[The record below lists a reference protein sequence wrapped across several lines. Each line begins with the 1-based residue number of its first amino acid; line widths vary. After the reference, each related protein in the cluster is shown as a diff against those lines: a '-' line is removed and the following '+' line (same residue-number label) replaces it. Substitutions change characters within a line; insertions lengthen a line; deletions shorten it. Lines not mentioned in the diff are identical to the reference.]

1 MNGKV
6 YAQLIAMLLILPL
19 IPSAFPYQISP
30 DPIGIG
36 TSMFK
41 YSSNNKAVMLND
53 AQYIFYMDGTGGTA
67 YASYIYKATNETEWS
82 TRIQFTG
89 GGESPDGYAGVL
101 SAVSDGNRILVSVG
115 RGTSVGTSIPYVYIF
130 TSGSDKKLVQTS
142 VFDFRD
148 TGTGGWTGGID
159 GSTSIGYNSSGFPII
174 AIGKPAGNSL
184 VVYAA
189 TDTAGSNYTQIFA
202 HGVGGTILGTTICS
216 MGNGDMLA
224 TVGRSGVVTGII
236 YDQAT
241 QTTNSFTIGSSP
253 TAGNRQAVCD
263 PANQKAYHYYK
274 DSSDAG
280 RAANISISGTV
291 GAETVINTDIEAV
304 SLSLQNNTGNVYY
317 FTGKDNVVYMNITNT
332 GGTLI
337 GNGQFNIR
345 ELGAI
350 DDMNAPPTFYSNQ
363 EIFTAFR
370 IGTSNMG
377 YSVFSTNT
385 NPITLAF
392 RDSLSQ
398 QVTPQN
404 ITLLR
409 FSDNT
414 ETTYTASG
422 PDLELNL
429 QSGYY
434 QAKSLF
440 RNNVNLLDNE
450 TKIFITPAFTTHV
463 IIVHNATIT
472 FNFVDEI
479 TLEDYPAPKNLT
491 LYFGNT
497 SELNYQLGVNTT
509 FKIGVAEIPDVFSVS
524 FGEVGEFYRWD
535 IMDKTA
541 YNQTFKVYLPNYTS
555 YQVNNYIFSIED
567 GLNQYNQGS
576 VEILK
581 PTPDGLVTISH
592 SENNLGFT
600 TVPLIQ
606 DHRYRINA
614 HSSDGSKSVEIGNY
628 IPTAVLDQSLVVT
641 DISFSTNLELSQ
653 KFVRWAAQKQT
664 DASACPSLACAISV
678 RYLDLTGSTTSLT
691 INIINSSG
699 IQYTTNVASSNY
711 SLIWTGASTNT
722 TLPYW
727 VEIIS
732 VSNSFGTLT
741 DTTPAFDVVQLLGM
755 PRVNLG
761 FSSNSC
767 NPSVNPNP
775 DSRCVWYSYI
785 SIGLILFILG
795 IFGAASAPLGALLGS
810 LTSAMLYYFGWLQA
824 SPILI
829 GVGVLFSIIYMF
841 GNRRIAN

>member
-1 MNGKV
+1 MNSKA
-6 YAQLIAMLLILPL
+6 YAQLIALLLILPL

-30 DPIGIG
+30 APIGIG
-36 TSMFK
+36 TTMFG
-41 YSSNNKAVMLND
+41 YSSNNKAVILND
-53 AQYIFYMDGTGGTA
+53 AQYIFYMDGATGTDFG
-67 YASYIYKATNETEWS
+67 SYIYKATNETEWS
-82 TRIQFTG
+82 TRIQFTA
-89 GGESPDGYAGVL
+89 GGESPNGGAGTL

-115 RGTSVGTSIPYVYIF
+115 RGSSLGVSVPYVYIF
-130 TSGSDKKLVQTS
+130 TSGSDKQLVETS
-142 VFDFRD
+142 QFSFASM
-148 TGTGGWTGGID
+148 GFSGGLD
-159 GSTSIGYNSSGFPII
+159 GSMSVGYNSSGFPIV
-174 AIGKPAGNSL
+174 AIGTPSGNTL
-184 VVYAA
+184 KVYAA
-189 TDTAGSNYTQIFA
+189 IDTAGSNYTQIFQ
-202 HGVGGTILGTTICS
+202 HIIGSTIGGTSVCS
-216 MGNGDMLA
+216 MGNGDMLV
-224 TVGRSGVVTGII
+224 TVDQGAPITGII

-241 QTTNSFTIGSSP
+241 QTPNDFVISSSG
-253 TAGNRQAVCD
+253 TTGNRQAVCD

-274 DSSDAG
+274 DSSNAG

-291 GAETVINTDIEAV
+291 GAETVINTAIETV
-304 SLSLQNNTGNVYY
+304 SLSIQNNTGNVYY
-317 FTGKDNVVYMNITNT
+317 FTGKDNAVYMNITNT

-337 GNGQFNIR
+337 GNGQFNIV
-345 ELGAI
+345 EVGAI

-370 IGTSNMG
+370 IGTSDMG

-385 NPITLAF
+385 NPIMLKF

-440 RNNVNLLDNE
+440 RNNVDLLDNE
-450 TKIFITPAFTTHV
+450 TKIFITPAFNAHV

-472 FNFVDEI
+472 FNFVDEV
-479 TLEDYPAPKNLT
+479 TLQDYTAPKNLT

-497 SELNYQLGVNTT
+497 SELNYQLGTNTS
-509 FKIGVAEIPDVFSVS
+509 FQVGVAEIPDVFSVS
-524 FGEVGEFYRWD
+524 FGEVGEFYRWG

-555 YQVNNYIFSIED
+555 YQVNNYVFEIQD
-567 GLNQYNQGS
+567 ALNQYSQGS
-576 VEILK
+576 VEIRK
-581 PTPDGLVTISH
+581 PTPDGLVTVSH

-606 DHRYRINA
+606 DHRYRITA

-628 IPTAVLDQSLVVT
+628 IPTAILDQSLVVT

-653 KFVRWAAQKQT
+653 KFIRWSAQKQT
-664 DASACPSLACAISV
+664 DSSTCPSLACAINV

-691 INIINSSG
+691 ITIINGSG

-711 SLIWTGASTNT
+711 SLIWTGASTNI

-727 VEIIS
+727 VDIIS

-767 NPSVNPNP
+767 NPTVNPNT

-785 SIGLILFILG
+785 SIGLILFVLG
-795 IFGAASAPLGALLGS
+795 LFGAASAPLGALLGS
-810 LTSAMLYYFGWLQA
+810 LTSAMVYYFGWFQA